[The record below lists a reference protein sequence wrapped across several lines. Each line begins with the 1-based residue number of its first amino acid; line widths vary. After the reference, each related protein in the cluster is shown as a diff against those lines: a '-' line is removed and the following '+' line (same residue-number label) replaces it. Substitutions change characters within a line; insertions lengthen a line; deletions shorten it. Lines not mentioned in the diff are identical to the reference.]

1 MADLHVLLTGRGT
14 GNRIDSI
21 NDEEVAPKLGITW
34 LLFSI
39 YFFALLASVSYDIE
53 DLLDWESSITSEA
66 FSVCAQLLEAGYL
79 PCALYYLAFWFRPD
93 ELAVRISV
101 IYSVGQAGKIIW
113 PYSQQLRIRLLQLNG
128 TNYDLVAQV
137 LISLVGWA
145 LLPYLPESP
154 QTSTFL
160 NHDQRRYVVKRLSED
175 APTTESRNSSR
186 TVLYA
191 TCNVLRQPLFWVSS
205 LIWSCHAI
213 PYSVL
218 EFELSGGLKLP
229 FIWLILPAVCSAVIV
244 PIVCGFRTST
254 KTWDPFKI
262 ALGLQSIHTMICVLQ
277 IFSEDWSVRCIS
289 LVLAFSTA
297 GAVYPVLWPH
307 RIRAARGTIGT
318 GLSITLTDAFARC
331 TSAIVAPLIFS
342 GK

>member
-21 NDEEVAPKLGITW
+21 NDEEVAYLSPDFSRFDQTSPYRPKLGITW

-128 TNYDLVAQV
+128 TNYDLGAYFPCRMG
-137 LISLVGWA
+137 LAAISAGV
-145 LLPYLPESP
+145 SP
-154 QTSTFL
+154 NF
-160 NHDQRRYVVKRLSED
+160 H
-175 APTTESRNSSR
+175 
-186 TVLYA
+186 
-191 TCNVLRQPLFWVSS
+191 
-205 LIWSCHAI
+205 
-213 PYSVL
+213 
-218 EFELSGGLKLP
+218 
-229 FIWLILPAVCSAVIV
+229 
-244 PIVCGFRTST
+244 
-254 KTWDPFKI
+254 
-262 ALGLQSIHTMICVLQ
+262 
-277 IFSEDWSVRCIS
+277 IS
-289 LVLAFSTA
+289 
-297 GAVYPVLWPH
+297 
-307 RIRAARGTIGT
+307 
-318 GLSITLTDAFARC
+318 
-331 TSAIVAPLIFS
+331 
-342 GK
+342 